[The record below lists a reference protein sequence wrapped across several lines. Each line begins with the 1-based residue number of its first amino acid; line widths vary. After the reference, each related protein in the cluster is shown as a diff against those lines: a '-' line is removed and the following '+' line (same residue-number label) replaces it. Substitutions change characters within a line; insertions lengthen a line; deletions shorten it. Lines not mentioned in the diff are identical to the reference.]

1 MGNDIKDISVEIC
14 MDREY
19 EEVDP
24 GTYSGKLEFDTIL
37 GLDTREEC
45 PGPSGSIPLTY
56 TKPGGDQSTTNP
68 ALPPEDDPSIIK
80 TKTAMY
86 RITDEKKQT
95 VKLVSGTP
103 SAKGAL
109 TIPKTVKYDKKT
121 YKVTEIS
128 GGTFDGMSELKTVT
142 IKAGNLKKIGEYAFR
157 FINKKAVFKIKGTK
171 AQFKKIKKLIKSS
184 KSVPKSV
191 KYKRVK

>member
-1 MGNDIKDISVEIC
+1 M
-14 MDREY
+14 
-19 EEVDP
+19 
-24 GTYSGKLEFDTIL
+24 
-37 GLDTREEC
+37 
-45 PGPSGSIPLTY
+45 TY

-103 SAKGAL
+103 SAKGAM
-109 TIPKTVKYDKKT
+109 TIPKTIKYGKKT

-128 GGTFDGMSELKTVT
+128 GGTFDGMSKLKTVT
-142 IKAGNLKKIGEYAFR
+142 IKAGNLKKIGKYAFR